1 MLDDSDQRSQATNP
15 STSFIVQA
23 PAGSGKTEILTQRY
37 LRLLSTVTAPE
48 QIVALTFTR
57 KAASE
62 MRERIVLALQNAA
75 NNIKA
80 NTPHQQ
86 MTLDFARAALQHDSH
101 FQWNLLHQPNRLKII
116 TID

>member
-1 MLDDSDQRSQATNP
+1 MTLIDGEQRSLATDP
-15 STSFIVQA
+15 GSSFIVQA

-62 MRERIVLALQNAA
+62 MRERIVIALQQAAA
-75 NNIKA
+75 NHQA
-80 NTPHQQ
+80 SSPHQQ
-86 MTLDFARAALQHDSH
+86 KTLDKGCL
-101 FQWNLLHQPNRLKII
+101 
-116 TID
+116 